1 MIIVN
6 LKNYTMID
14 IMNLLNDE
22 HDANHIKIEVKGK
35 DLLEFG
41 KCLIDQSFLQFKKQY
56 PVPFYEEY
64 LTRKEVTK
72 ILKISLSTLWYWKK
86 KGILIPNSIG
96 NKIRYRR
103 SDIEKCL
110 ISSKMEE

>member
-1 MIIVN
+1 
-6 LKNYTMID
+6 MID
-14 IMNLLNDE
+14 ITSLLSDE
-22 HDANHIKIEVKGK
+22 HDANHIKIEVKGR

-41 KCLIDQSFLQFKKQY
+41 KSLINQSYQEFKNHF

-64 LTRKEVTK
+64 LTRKEVTI

-86 KGILIPNSIG
+86 RGILTPIRIG

-110 ISSKMEE
+110 ISSQKED